1 MNNQFIGKVLAE
13 KYRIDSL
20 MQEGALGSLYRGTH
34 LLMDKSVC
42 IKILPAALA
51 IDETIVKSFANEAR
65 TVSRISHPNVLNVTD
80 YGSDSD
86 KTSFIVYEDA
96 SGEKL
101 TETINRVG
109 KFPLKRANHVVK
121 EIAAALSVA
130 HSNGIIHQNLTSEN
144 ILIRRTPS
152 DAEDVKVMNFGTSP
166 FDINDLDYPVEKA
179 QYLSP
184 EQCSNTGE
192 IDERTDIYSLGIILY
207 EMLAG
212 GVPFTAVSTT
222 DLMLRHIQ
230 ETPPRITIYRRDLP
244 EQVDDILLKAL
255 AKNPEIRF
263 QTAAEFANELD
274 QIALIAGDP
283 DEQVTIVSQRNAAN
297 ATPPNYSQNN
307 LWKTAFIVLAGVS
320 LLGAFFIYMTQG
332 KKTDP
337 STSMQ
342 TDANGSPVQPVSPPT
357 GAAEQG
363 LANMDTFNPNIYSN
377 SNTGVLPDGGGGVT
391 NPYWDSD
398 TRPPGIPP
406 TAGGYGSNPYPV
418 PSGQVQPGGQQVYV
432 APDGSIFMPNE
443 NGNSFIMVPKNS
455 SNSNTNTQTKGKNS
469 NSNVNGSTSPSANTA
484 VKPPANT
491 AAGNTTP
498 PETKPSPTPKVKI
511 TPVPKIV
518 PKPEVTP
525 KTDTAP
531 PATTEKRP
539 QSGKQQDT

>member
-1 MNNQFIGKVLAE
+1 VI
-13 KYRIDSL
+13 
-20 MQEGALGSLYRGTH
+20 
-34 LLMDKSVC
+34 
-42 IKILPAALA
+42 
-51 IDETIVKSFANEAR
+51 
-65 TVSRISHPNVLNVTD
+65 
-80 YGSDSD
+80 
-86 KTSFIVYEDA
+86 
-96 SGEKL
+96 
-101 TETINRVG
+101 
-109 KFPLKRANHVVK
+109 K
-121 EIAAALSVA
+121 EIAAALSIA
-130 HSNGIIHQNLTSEN
+130 HSNGIIHQNLSSEN

-184 EQCSNTGE
+184 EQCSNTSE

-222 DLMLRHIQ
+222 DLMLRHVQ
-230 ETPPRITIYRRDLP
+230 ETPPRITIYRNDLP

-263 QTAAEFANELD
+263 QTAAEFAGELD
-274 QIALIAGDP
+274 RVSLLAGDS
-283 DEQVTIVSQRNAAN
+283 DEQVTIVNQRMAAN
-297 ATPPNYSQNN
+297 TASQNYSQNN

-337 STSMQ
+337 STAMQ

-363 LANMDTFNPNIYSN
+363 LANMDTFNPNIYGN
-377 SNTGVLPDGGGGVT
+377 SNTGVLPDGTGGVT
-391 NPYWDSD
+391 NPYWDSG
-398 TRPPGIPP
+398 TRPQGAPP
-406 TAGGYGSNPYPV
+406 IGSGYGGGNPYPV
-418 PSGQVQPGGQQVYV
+418 NPSQIQPGGSNVYV
-432 APDGSIFMPNE
+432 APDGSIFMPSE
-443 NGNSFIMVPKNS
+443 NGNSFIMVPKNTNP
-455 SNSNTNTQTKGKNS
+455 SNVNTQPNKGKNS
-469 NSNVNGSTSPSANTA
+469 NSNVNVSTPPPANTA

-491 AAGNTTP
+491 AAGNTAP
-498 PETKPSPTPKVKI
+498 PEAKPSPTAPKVKA